1 MGKEVVE
8 YLVHDPSGIY
18 IDGTCGTGGHA
29 RLIAENLS
37 DKGRV
42 ICCDLDPRMLE
53 LAKRRNVEVGD
64 KIKHLQCGYHEVSE
78 QLGSEDKP
86 IAGFL
91 LDLGISSVQL
101 EQGYGFAFKSDNPL
115 DMRFDPESSLTAA
128 DIINHYPLQELKK
141 IFKEYGE
148 LSQAGPISHA
158 IIRAREKNR
167 IKTTYQFK
175 IILEPFFKKEKLN
188 KGLAQV
194 AQALRIAVNNELEN
208 IKKGLRSLTKLL
220 HSGGRLV
227 VISYHSLEDRIVKNY
242 IRTYSRESG
251 LPPDL
256 EEVLENREF
265 RLKPLFKKALTP
277 TSQELENNPRARSAK
292 LRAAAKV

>member
-1 MGKEVVE
+1 MGREVVE

-29 RLIAENLS
+29 RLLAESLS
-37 DKGRV
+37 GDGRV

-53 LAKRRNVEVGD
+53 LAKRRNMEVAD
-64 KIKHLQCGYHEVSE
+64 RVRHLQCGYQEVAD
-78 QLGSEDKP
+78 QLGPDDKP

-101 EQGYGFAFKSDNPL
+101 EEGYGFAFKSDNPL
-115 DMRFDPESSLTAA
+115 DMRFDPEGSLTAA
-128 DIINHYPLQELKK
+128 DIINQYPQQELKK

-148 LSQAGPISHA
+148 LSQAGAISHA
-158 IIRAREKNR
+158 IIKARDKNK
-167 IKTTYQFK
+167 IETTFQLK
-175 IILEPFFKKEKLN
+175 SILEPYFNKDRIN

-208 IKKGLRSLTKLL
+208 IKKGLRALTELL
-220 HSGGRLV
+220 HSGGRFV

-256 EEVLENREF
+256 EKVLETREF
-265 RLKPLFKKALTP
+265 RLQPLFQKALAP
-277 TSQELENNPRARSAK
+277 TSQEIENNPRARSAK

>member
-1 MGKEVVE
+1 MGDEVVE

-18 IDGTCGTGGHA
+18 IDGTCGNGGHS
-29 RLIAENLS
+29 RLIIEKLS
-37 DKGRV
+37 CKGRV

-53 LAKRRNVEVGD
+53 SVKRRNMEVAERV
-64 KIKHLQCGYHEVSE
+64 KYLHCGYHQAEDY
-78 QLGSEDKP
+78 LASEDRP

-91 LDLGISSVQL
+91 LDLGISSMQL
-101 EQGYGFAFKSDNPL
+101 EEGYGFAFMTDNPL
-115 DMRFDPESSLTAA
+115 DMRFDPESDLTAA
-128 DIINHYPLQELKK
+128 DIINQYPLQELKN

-148 LSQAGPISHA
+148 LSQAGPIAHA
-158 IIRAREKNR
+158 IIKAREESR
-167 IKTTYQFK
+167 IETTFQLK
-175 IILEPFFKKEKLN
+175 EILRPFFKKDRLN
-188 KGLAQV
+188 KGLAQA

-208 IKKGLRSLTKLL
+208 IKKGLRSLTGLL
-220 HSGGRLV
+220 QSGGRFV

-256 EEVLENREF
+256 EKVLETREF
-265 RLKPLFKKALTP
+265 RLQPLFKKALTP
-277 TSQELENNPRARSAK
+277 TSQEIENNPRARSAK